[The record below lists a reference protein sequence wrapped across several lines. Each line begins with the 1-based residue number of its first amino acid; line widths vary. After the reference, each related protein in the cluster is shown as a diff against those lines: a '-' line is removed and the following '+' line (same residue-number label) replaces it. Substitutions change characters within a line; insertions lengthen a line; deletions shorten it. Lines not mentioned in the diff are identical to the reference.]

1 MYTLIA
7 ENTNGE
13 QLNLTDNPA
22 YVVTNIDGLNP
33 PDAIINTVQRAGHDG
48 SVFNSAFL
56 DNRQIILNIAINGPA
71 CDNRN
76 ELFRF
81 FRTAR
86 RTRLIYH
93 NDYHDV
99 YIDGYCQNAPVE
111 YFGQKQIIQVTL
123 ICPDPFFHGLTEIE
137 GYTNGIESMFEFPFS
152 IEEPI
157 PFSEINSEGGALI
170 YNPGDLAGIV
180 IEITA
185 SGAVTN
191 PRVYHVETDT
201 YFKVTTSLQSG
212 DKLIINTR
220 TDEKSV
226 KRIRSGSTTNLIASR
241 ANGSTWLT
249 AEPGQ
254 NQFTLSADSGTANMT
269 GFIHFTTNVEGV

>member
-1 MYTLIA
+1 
-7 ENTNGE
+7 
-13 QLNLTDNPA
+13 
-22 YVVTNIDGLNP
+22 
-33 PDAIINTVQRAGHDG
+33 
-48 SVFNSAFL
+48 VFNSAFL

-71 CDNRN
+71 GRNRN

-86 RTRLIYH
+86 KTRLIYH
-93 NDYHDV
+93 NDFHDV
-99 YIDGYCQNAPVE
+99 YIDGYVQNAPVE
-111 YFGQKQIIQVTL
+111 YFGQKQLIQVTL
-123 ICPDPFFHGLTEIE
+123 ICPDPFWHGLTEIE
-137 GYTNGIESMFEFPFS
+137 GHTDGLESLFEFPFS
-152 IEEPI
+152 IEENAPI

-185 SGAVTN
+185 TGAVTN
-191 PRVYHVETDT
+191 PRVYHVETDS

-226 KRIRSGSTTNLIASR
+226 KRIRSGSITNLIASR